1 MKSPDNH
8 SILRGAWKQTAVAF
22 GVLALHP
29 FTATRSLAAE
39 GGSNLPQLDPA
50 TFQPQLIWLFITF
63 LALYL
68 IMWRSAL
75 PKIGSILEERANRKA
90 DDLDAADRARK
101 KSESL
106 EAAYQ
111 EILLEARAG
120 AAKMLREARQELN
133 AEIEARKVE
142 LAGKFSK
149 RMIQAEGTVAQAKE
163 KAMKDLE
170 AIAAEACQAIVVKL
184 SGRSF
189 TRKDALSAV
198 RTSAKA
204 IG

>member
-8 SILRGAWKQTAVAF
+8 SIPRGAWKQTTVAF

-39 GGSNLPQLDPA
+39 GGSNLPQLDPS
-50 TFQPQLIWLFITF
+50 TFQPQLIWRFITF

-111 EILLEARAG
+111 EIFLAARIG
-120 AAKMLREARQELN
+120 AAKILREARQELN

-149 RMIQAEGTVAQAKE
+149 RMIQAEGNVARAKE
-163 KAMKDLE
+163 KAMKKE
-170 AIAAEACQAIVVKL
+170 
-184 SGRSF
+184 
-189 TRKDALSAV
+189 
-198 RTSAKA
+198 
-204 IG
+204 